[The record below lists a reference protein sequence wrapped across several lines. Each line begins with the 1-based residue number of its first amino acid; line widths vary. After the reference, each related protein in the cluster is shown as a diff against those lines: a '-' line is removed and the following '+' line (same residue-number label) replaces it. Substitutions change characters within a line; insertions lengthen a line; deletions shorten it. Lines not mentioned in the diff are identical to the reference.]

1 RPSRSERVAGD
12 KRRHRGGLLVVG
24 ALTAAAGGGAI
35 VYGWQAEQ
43 TFNTTSFDAA
53 QYGDCLLADA
63 CYRDARISAIQSD
76 AQRVR
81 IAYIAGYALTA
92 LGVGIVGTE
101 LLILP
106 EPKGD
111 GGTVG
116 LRGTF

>member
-1 RPSRSERVAGD
+1 
-12 KRRHRGGLLVVG
+12 
-24 ALTAAAGGGAI
+24 
-35 VYGWQAEQ
+35 